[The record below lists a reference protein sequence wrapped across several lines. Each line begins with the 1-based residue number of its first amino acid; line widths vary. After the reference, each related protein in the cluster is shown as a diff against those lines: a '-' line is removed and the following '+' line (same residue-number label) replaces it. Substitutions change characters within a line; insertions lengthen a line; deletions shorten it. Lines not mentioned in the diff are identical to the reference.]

1 MLLLSESKPFMFL
14 LEGKKIYDILLKP
27 LNIQKIIDNV
37 TRTILSCYTRR
48 QNGLGH
54 LVQTV
59 RKEFVLILC
68 LILSIY
74 FISLWKIVF
83 PENH

>member
-1 MLLLSESKPFMFL
+1 MFL
-14 LEGKKIYDILLKP
+14 LGEKKFYDILLKP
-27 LNIQKIIDNV
+27 LNIQIIIDNV
-37 TRTILSCYTRR
+37 TRTILSCYTRH
-48 QNGLGH
+48 QNGLCH

>member
-1 MLLLSESKPFMFL
+1 MCV
-14 LEGKKIYDILLKP
+14 LEKKIFYDILLKS

-37 TRTILSCYTRR
+37 TRTILSCYYRR
-48 QNGLGH
+48 QNGPGH
-54 LVQTV
+54 SVQTV

-68 LILSIY
+68 LMLSIY
-74 FISLWKIVF
+74 FISQWKIVF

>member
-1 MLLLSESKPFMFL
+1 MCV
-14 LEGKKIYDILLKP
+14 LEKKIFYDILLKS

-37 TRTILSCYTRR
+37 TRTILSCYNRR
-48 QNGLGH
+48 QNGPGH
-54 LVQTV
+54 SVQTV

-68 LILSIY
+68 LMLSIY

>member
-1 MLLLSESKPFMFL
+1 MCFL
-14 LEGKKIYDILLKP
+14 EKKKFYDIFLKP

-48 QNGLGH
+48 QNGPGH
-54 LVQTV
+54 SVQTV

-68 LILSIY
+68 LMLSIY

>member
-1 MLLLSESKPFMFL
+1 MCFL
-14 LEGKKIYDILLKP
+14 EKNKFYDILLKS

-37 TRTILSCYTRR
+37 TRTILSCYNRR
-48 QNGLGH
+48 QNGPGH
-54 LVQTV
+54 SVQTV
-59 RKEFVLILC
+59 RKEFVSILC

-74 FISLWKIVF
+74 FISLWNVVF